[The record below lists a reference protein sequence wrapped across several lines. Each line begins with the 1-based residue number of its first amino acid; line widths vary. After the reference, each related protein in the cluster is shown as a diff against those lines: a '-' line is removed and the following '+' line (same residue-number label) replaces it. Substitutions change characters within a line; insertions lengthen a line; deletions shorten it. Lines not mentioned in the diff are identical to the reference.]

1 MFDLSFILKEED
13 ASSHS
18 DDTDDNNSSCCE
30 DEEEIWNEKAGEL
43 LHDICDDEPL
53 PEPRQ
58 DKTALKSLHFL
69 LQWFV
74 YFILMWQT
82 TCKVSDNGVEWL
94 LRFLFQFLH
103 TVGLTCNNDFLIKLA
118 LMFPSSLYVARQ
130 FIKFDRD
137 NFTKFAVCPK
147 CCTLYH
153 LDSCTVYVGNQKVP
167 RICSVKPFAKG
178 RIGECGATLA
188 RKVTLENSKV
198 YFYPH
203 KLYCVSSIINQVESL
218 LKRPGIPEM
227 CEQWRLRN
235 VEEGVMADIYDGQI
249 WKDFLCYKGK
259 DFLNSPR
266 NLAFRINVDWFQP
279 FKHRKDRSVGA
290 IYLVLLNLPREE
302 RYKWENVIVA
312 GIIPELSKEP
322 KSLNTFLE
330 PIIDELKAFWHGIR
344 LQTSISKIPL
354 VFRGALIFASA
365 DIPALRKLCGFKGH
379 SAHRG
384 CSKCFKLFPSSFKE
398 KADYSGFDRE
408 NWPPRNNI
416 SHRRHAE
423 KVRTAPTKSKHEEL
437 AKKYGLYY
445 SSLLKLDYFDV
456 IRFSAIDP
464 MHNLFLGT
472 AKHMFKIWMAKG
484 LLTQQNLKV
493 LEEKIKLL
501 DVATGYGRLPHK
513 ISSNYGSY
521 TASQWKNWTLVYSMY
536 ALNGI
541 IPDDHLRC
549 WQTFVLACKYV
560 VNPIIS
566 TVDIVKADLLFLK
579 FGKDV
584 QRLYGNDVITPNMHL
599 HCHLKECVMDL
610 GPAHV
615 FWCFSFERFN
625 GILGATQL
633 NGISIEVQL
642 MRKLLVGRFI
652 CNVEF
657 PKEFPGNFMQF
668 FEE

>member
-13 ASSHS
+13 ANSHS

-43 LHDICDDEPL
+43 LQDICDDEPL

-58 DKTALKSLHFL
+58 DKTALKSLHFV

-188 RKVTLENSKV
+188 RKVTLENGKV

-235 VEEGVMADIYDGQI
+235 VEEGVMAGIYDGQI

-266 NLAFRINVDWFQP
+266 NLAFGINVDWFQP

-423 KVRTAPTKSKHEEL
+423 KVRTAPTKSKHKEL
-437 AKKYGLYY
+437 AKKVWPILQ
-445 SSLLKLDYFDV
+445 
-456 IRFSAIDP
+456 FS
-464 MHNLFLGT
+464 
-472 AKHMFKIWMAKG
+472 FKTG
-484 LLTQQNLKV
+484 LL
-493 LEEKIKLL
+493 
-501 DVATGYGRLPHK
+501 
-513 ISSNYGSY
+513 
-521 TASQWKNWTLVYSMY
+521 
-536 ALNGI
+536 
-541 IPDDHLRC
+541 
-549 WQTFVLACKYV
+549 
-560 VNPIIS
+560 
-566 TVDIVKADLLFLK
+566 
-579 FGKDV
+579 
-584 QRLYGNDVITPNMHL
+584 
-599 HCHLKECVMDL
+599 
-610 GPAHV
+610 
-615 FWCFSFERFN
+615 
-625 GILGATQL
+625 
-633 NGISIEVQL
+633 
-642 MRKLLVGRFI
+642 
-652 CNVEF
+652 
-657 PKEFPGNFMQF
+657 
-668 FEE
+668 